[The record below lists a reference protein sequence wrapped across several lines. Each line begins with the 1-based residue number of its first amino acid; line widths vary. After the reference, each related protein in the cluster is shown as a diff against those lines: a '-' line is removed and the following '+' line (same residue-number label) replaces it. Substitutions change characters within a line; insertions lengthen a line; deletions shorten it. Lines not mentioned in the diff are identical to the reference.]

1 MMMISRLSSRFR
13 GQQQTKQKIRRRRC
27 SFFVFYPSSLAVAIS
42 VNGNFS
48 RWPCPENLCR
58 DCGSPHRILY
68 PQRRSLISELRI
80 LRDGARRI
88 QSELPVKVWRLSWTL
103 QRLDGPSSTSSVN
116 WRLRSKRQGDFG
128 AILLSTVW
136 TVTRIRDATTTIIRR
151 RCIAWCDDN
160 DDGFGFVFHGFDG
173 CDVEWWIRRSFRCR
187 SSCRSRLRCGVVWVG
202 RRQLRGGLLL
212 LLDRRRGGCAVT
224 GHRSQSSTP
233 GGPVV
238 AGIYNTLRSQRG
250 PTVLL
255 KVSTNVPLIVHVEA
269 GHGEC
274 PSTIATTN

>member
-1 MMMISRLSSRFR
+1 M
-13 GQQQTKQKIRRRRC
+13 
-27 SFFVFYPSSLAVAIS
+27 
-42 VNGNFS
+42 
-48 RWPCPENLCR
+48 
-58 DCGSPHRILY
+58 
-68 PQRRSLISELRI
+68 
-80 LRDGARRI
+80 
-88 QSELPVKVWRLSWTL
+88 
-103 QRLDGPSSTSSVN
+103 
-116 WRLRSKRQGDFG
+116 
-128 AILLSTVW
+128 
-136 TVTRIRDATTTIIRR
+136 
-151 RCIAWCDDN
+151 
-160 DDGFGFVFHGFDG
+160 
-173 CDVEWWIRRSFRCR
+173 EWWIRRSFRCR

-233 GGPVV
+233 GGPPRIESGRPHAPVV